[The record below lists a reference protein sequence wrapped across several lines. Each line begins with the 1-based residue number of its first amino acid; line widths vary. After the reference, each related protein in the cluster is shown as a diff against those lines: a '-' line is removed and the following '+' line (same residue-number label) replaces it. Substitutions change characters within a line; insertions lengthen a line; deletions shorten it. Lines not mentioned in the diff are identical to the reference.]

1 MNDTIENSSNTK
13 KIAGKFRIPTK
24 FKIEFA
30 IGGIGF
36 NLSAGFF
43 AAWLTNFYIKVIGI
57 NELLWGVAWILYFA
71 WNAIN
76 DPLIGYLGDKT
87 RTKFGRRRP
96 WLMIAAPMISIAF
109 VLLFFPPILDP
120 TQNSA
125 QLIYFLWLFL
135 MLLFFDTFYTIIGIT
150 QKALVAELS
159 ILPKER
165 TSATLFWSVG
175 TLTGQVITFVL
186 PFLFLVNTDPY
197 SQNLPIFQTLVLVFA
212 IIGFIMLA
220 LMSIGLKEKK
230 EFMFSEK
237 ESIGFKKSITYTLK
251 NKAFLI
257 FTVFSFT
264 LVYINSSIYS
274 QMSFFVQD
282 VLQISGNNLISY
294 LPILIFIAASLL
306 GYPIGMYLNQ
316 KFGGKRAIIYL
327 SAPVILSLVLLT
339 FSGDFITSNLLI
351 LLLGLSYSGM
361 MLLSPI
367 LMADIIDKD
376 ELETGYRREGS
387 YYGATNL
394 FTKPAQSVSAFIVG
408 LVFQWTQYDPND
420 VSSLA
425 QFGIKL
431 NIGLIPAIFIL
442 IGILILIKFPID
454 GATLEYKE
462 WKKEI
467 EELHDKKLNDYIEE
481 AQKN

>member
-1 MNDTIENSSNTK
+1 
-13 KIAGKFRIPTK
+13 
-24 FKIEFA
+24 
-30 IGGIGF
+30 
-36 NLSAGFF
+36 
-43 AAWLTNFYIKVIGI
+43 
-57 NELLWGVAWILYFA
+57 
-71 WNAIN
+71 
-76 DPLIGYLGDKT
+76 
-87 RTKFGRRRP
+87 
-96 WLMIAAPMISIAF
+96 
-109 VLLFFPPILDP
+109 
-120 TQNSA
+120 
-125 QLIYFLWLFL
+125 

-186 PFLFLVNTDPY
+186 PFLFIVNSDPY
-197 SQNLPIFQTLVLVFA
+197 SQNLPIFQTLVLIFA
-212 IIGFIMLA
+212 VIGLVMLT

-237 ESIGFKKSITYTLK
+237 ESIGFKESITYTLK

-282 VLQISGNNLISY
+282 VLQISGNNPISY
-294 LPILIFIAASLL
+294 LPILIFIGASLL

-316 KFGGKRAIIYL
+316 KFGGKKAIIYL

-339 FSGDFITSNLLI
+339 FSGDFISSNLLI

-408 LVFQWTQYDPND
+408 LILQWTQYDPND

-442 IGILILIKFPID
+442 IGILILMKFPID
-454 GATLEYKE
+454 GSTIEYKR

-467 EELHDKKLNDYIEE
+467 EELHDKKLNEYIRE
-481 AQKN
+481 AQSN

>member
-1 MNDTIENSSNTK
+1 MNEKLEKTSTNK
-13 KIAGKFRIPTK
+13 VAKK
-24 FKIEFA
+24 FKIPLKFKVEFA

-36 NLSAGFF
+36 NLCAGFF
-43 AAWLTNFYIKVIGI
+43 AAWLTNFYIKVVGI
-57 NELLWGVAWILYFA
+57 NEILWGIAWILYFG

-120 TQNSA
+120 TQSFS
-125 QLIYFLWLFL
+125 QIIYFIWLFL

-175 TLTGQVITFVL
+175 TLFGQVVTFVI
-186 PFLFLVNTDPY
+186 PFLFIVNSDPY
-197 SQNLPIFQTLVLVFA
+197 SQNLPIFQILVFIFA
-212 IIGFIMLA
+212 IIGFVMLS
-220 LMSIGLKEKK
+220 LMAVGLKEKK

-237 ESIGFKKSITYTLK
+237 ESMGFKESILFTFK
-251 NKAFLI
+251 NKSFLI
-257 FTVFSFT
+257 FTLFSFT
-264 LVYINSSIYS
+264 LVYINFSIYS

-282 VLQISGNNLISY
+282 VLQISGSNIISF
-294 LPILIFIAASLL
+294 LPILIFIGASLI
-306 GYPIGMYLNQ
+306 GYPIAMFLN
-316 KFGGKRAIIYL
+316 KKYGGKRAILYL
-327 SAPVILSLVLLT
+327 STPVIISLVSLT
-339 FSGDFITSNLLI
+339 FSNDFMLSNLII

-367 LMADIIDKD
+367 LMADVIDKD

-387 YYGATNL
+387 YYGAVNL
-394 FTKPAQSVSAFIVG
+394 FTKPAQSVAAFVIG
-408 LVFQWTQYDPND
+408 LVFQWTHYDPNN
-420 VSSLA
+420 VSALA

-442 IGILILIKFPID
+442 IGILILTRFPID
-454 GATLEYKE
+454 GSTMEYRE
-462 WKKEI
+462 WKKQV
-467 EELHDKKLNDYIEE
+467 EELHDKKLEEYIKE
-481 AQKN
+481 AEQM